1 MNQGRRISC
10 QENFKTVKKLP
21 CTTAL
26 GVCARTSLAVSKKY
40 ENGLYHVRYLAGN
53 KRPRNDLVFACK
65 VHELHASDNDFYQT
79 AMAQL
84 AATYNDM
91 LRSFASDR
99 YHYRHSDIQLTWLSY
114 AVERLR
120 DNAFTRTF
128 PISETVW
135 RISRVY

>member
-1 MNQGRRISC
+1 MPRKFQDRQEGAVYYRTRRMC
-10 QENFKTVKKLP
+10 ENFF
-21 CTTAL
+21 
-26 GVCARTSLAVSKKY
+26 GRIEKY
-40 ENGLYHVRYLAGN
+40 EDGLYHVRYLAGD
-53 KRPRNDLVFACK
+53 KRLRNDLVFVCK
-65 VHELHASDNDFYQT
+65 VHELYASNNDFYQT
-79 AMAQL
+79 MMAQL

-114 AVERLR
+114 AVKRLR

>member
-1 MNQGRRISC
+1 MPRKFQDGQEVAVYYRTRRMC
-10 QENFKTVKKLP
+10 ENFF
-21 CTTAL
+21 
-26 GVCARTSLAVSKKY
+26 GRIEKY
-40 ENGLYHVRYLAGN
+40 EDGLYNVRYLAGD
-53 KRPRNDLVFACK
+53 KRLRNDLVFVCK
-65 VHELHASDNDFYQT
+65 VHELYASNNDFYQT
-79 AMAQL
+79 MMAQL

-114 AVERLR
+114 AVKRLR

>member
-1 MNQGRRISC
+1 MPRKFQDGQQVAVYYRTRRMH
-10 QENFKTVKKLP
+10 ENFF
-21 CTTAL
+21 
-26 GVCARTSLAVSKKY
+26 GRIEKY
-40 ENGLYHVRYLAGN
+40 EDGLYHVRYLAGN

-65 VHELHASDNDFYQT
+65 VHELCSFSSEFYQSMT
-79 AMAQL
+79 AQL

-91 LRSFASDR
+91 LRSFASER

-114 AVERLR
+114 AVKRLR
-120 DNAFTRTF
+120 DNDFTRKF